1 MNKNILSKL
10 ICAAMISLIAFGCN
24 RLDTSLKCSDANT
37 IKLPKDMLDFFYFKR
52 GTYWVYQ
59 KDSTDQ
65 IDSVWVVDD
74 NMGTEDPKSAKQDCG
89 CGQGK
94 CYQTAGCVFNST
106 ESVKANRNMLI
117 YKFFYSAIDPQHL
130 SSNISET
137 YFNGTEE
144 YAAYHYYN
152 NDTILLPNSHC
163 VANKIHSYTNG
174 NKIYNDCLYIKYDN
188 TVFNWNKEIIYS
200 RNIGMIKYIKGDNT
214 TWQLVRYKIV
224 K

>member
-106 ESVKANRNMLI
+106 ESVKANRTLLK
-117 YKFFYSAIDPQHL
+117 YEFFYNIIDLKGLQ
-130 SSNISET
+130 SNVSET
-137 YFNGTEE
+137 YWDGARNYATYIYSNNGKFIPNPNCTESDI
-144 YAAYHYYN
+144 N
-152 NDTILLPNSHC
+152 FITI
-163 VANKIHSYTNG
+163 KG
-174 NKIYNDCLYIKYDN
+174 FQFNDCMQLQYDKN
-188 TVFNWNKEIIYS
+188 RLNWYKNIIYS
-200 RNIGMIKYIKGDNT
+200 RNIGMIKYLKYDNT